1 MLTKRGYSFTTSNA
15 IRASLKG
22 VKDAGWINRQLLD
35 FVSSITAP
43 ALFYL
48 RASCPNESFYH
59 LHPCKRPA
67 LLYYYVL
74 VGK

>member
-1 MLTKRGYSFTTSNA
+1 
-15 IRASLKG
+15 
-22 VKDAGWINRQLLD
+22 LLD

-67 LLYYYVL
+67 LFYLRASSAIAPAL
-74 VGK
+74 L